1 MVVGVG
7 EDNNETKNSPWLPCC
22 SQTSYIARQYIFRG
36 QVRKNKQG
44 KLTRKH
50 NDDKEKEQLDR
61 EIGEKQELK

>member
-1 MVVGVG
+1 MVGVG
-7 EDNNETKNSPWLPCC
+7 EDNNETKNSPWSPSC

-50 NDDKEKEQLDR
+50 NGDKKKEQLDQ